1 MVDICR
7 RVLRIGL
14 AAVLLCG
21 MAANCLAVASEN
33 ANECKGMAGRPDG
46 GGSMCQ
52 PEDGKFSGVPID
64 IVQSGHGFAFL
75 GNESHL
81 LRLNVESLCPL
92 EPVQV
97 WDMLATNKSLD
108 EIRSDI
114 QTKKCVAAYRGGL
127 MLDREVFALINIVIS
142 PSDDNSTTLDADVS
156 ESRNHS
162 AESEGDDAATLGRLS
177 LNISPSDGGIVGKGD
192 LELDGSKKAGKYS
205 VLLDMMPRGPR
216 DDKGAPG
223 AAGR

>member
-7 RVLRIGL
+7 RVLCIGL
-14 AAVLLCG
+14 AALLLCG

-33 ANECKGMAGRPDG
+33 ANECKGMAGRLDG
-46 GGSMCQ
+46 GGPMCQ
-52 PEDGKFSGVPID
+52 PEGGKFSGVPID
-64 IVQSGHGFAFL
+64 IVQSGHGFALL

-114 QTKKCVAAYRGGL
+114 QTKKCVTAYRGGL

-142 PSDDNSTTLDADVS
+142 PSIDNSTTLNADVS

-162 AESEGDDAATLGRLS
+162 AESEGNDAATLGRLS
-177 LNISPSDGGIVGKGD
+177 LKISPSDGGIVGKGD

>member
-7 RVLRIGL
+7 RILCIGL

-33 ANECKGMAGRPDG
+33 ANECKGMAGRLDG
-46 GGSMCQ
+46 GGPMCQ

-64 IVQSGHGFAFL
+64 IVQSGHGFALL

-114 QTKKCVAAYRGGL
+114 QTKKCVTAYRGGL

-142 PSDDNSTTLDADVS
+142 PSIDNSTTLNADVS

-162 AESEGDDAATLGRLS
+162 AESEGNDAATLGRLS
-177 LNISPSDGGIVGKGD
+177 LKISPSDGGIVGKGD

>member
-7 RVLRIGL
+7 RVLCIGL

-33 ANECKGMAGRPDG
+33 ANECKGMAGHPDG
-46 GGSMCQ
+46 GGPMCQ

-64 IVQSGHGFAFL
+64 IVQSGHGFALL

-108 EIRSDI
+108 EIRSNI
-114 QTKKCVAAYRGGL
+114 QTKKCVTAYRGGL

-142 PSDDNSTTLDADVS
+142 PSIDNSTTLNADVS

-162 AESEGDDAATLGRLS
+162 AESEGNDAATLGRLS
-177 LNISPSDGGIVGKGD
+177 LKISPSDGGIVGKGD

>member
-7 RVLRIGL
+7 RILCIGL

-21 MAANCLAVASEN
+21 MAANCLAVTSEN
-33 ANECKGMAGRPDG
+33 ANECKGMAGHPDG
-46 GGSMCQ
+46 GGPMCQ

-64 IVQSGHGFAFL
+64 IVQSGHGFALL

-114 QTKKCVAAYRGGL
+114 QTKKCVTAYRGGL

-142 PSDDNSTTLDADVS
+142 PSIDNSTTLNADVS

-162 AESEGDDAATLGRLS
+162 AESEGNDAATLGRLS
-177 LNISPSDGGIVGKGD
+177 LKISPSDGGIVGKGD
-192 LELDGSKKAGKYS
+192 LELNGSKKAGKYS

>member
-7 RVLRIGL
+7 RILCIGL

-21 MAANCLAVASEN
+21 MAANCLAVTSEN
-33 ANECKGMAGRPDG
+33 ANECKGMAGHPDG
-46 GGSMCQ
+46 GGPMCQ

-64 IVQSGHGFAFL
+64 IVQSGHGFALL

-114 QTKKCVAAYRGGL
+114 QTKKCVTAYRGGL

-142 PSDDNSTTLDADVS
+142 PSIDNSTTLNADVS

-162 AESEGDDAATLGRLS
+162 AESEGNDAATLGRLS
-177 LNISPSDGGIVGKGD
+177 LKISPSDGGIVGKGD

-216 DDKGAPG
+216 DDKGTPG

>member
-7 RVLRIGL
+7 RILCIGL

-33 ANECKGMAGRPDG
+33 ANKCKGMAGRLDG
-46 GGSMCQ
+46 GGPMCQ

-64 IVQSGHGFAFL
+64 IVQSGHGFALL

-108 EIRSDI
+108 EIRSNI
-114 QTKKCVAAYRGGL
+114 QTKKCVTAYRGGL

-142 PSDDNSTTLDADVS
+142 PSIDNSTTLNADVS

-162 AESEGDDAATLGRLS
+162 AESEGNDAATLGRLS
-177 LNISPSDGGIVGKGD
+177 LKISPSDGGIVGKGD